1 MTKYPWQAIDPKSF
15 IQIESTN
22 TLTMQNVHVLTKLY
36 QPIIGGS
43 AYSLYLTLFGETQ
56 FSAHTKGVTVS
67 ELLRKLD
74 IGIPDFYK
82 ARIRLEGIG
91 LLRVY
96 RSQENNDQYFYQLVR
111 PLTAQAFF
119 KDSLF
124 RTLLIEKVGERLFN
138 EEIAHFLPDEK
149 DKTSYGEITRSFLDV
164 YHFDVNN
171 TDVLS
176 QTDFMPIESQSQ
188 PKLAETI
195 ENVDSF
201 DYNFFKAGLNK
212 HFVRQESFTK
222 EIKELIYTF
231 HIVYGI
237 DEMTMQALILESAD
251 IESGEVNK
259 NKFVSNVQRAYL
271 NKQQT
276 QTQKS
281 PQVLNQPNEQT
292 ESKNETKKEGTTQN
306 LTATETSVISHAKQT
321 APANYLRSIKDQKG
335 GFVTSNET
343 WVLKELVESSR
354 LSKDVINI
362 LLHYILVVKGAVVLE
377 KNYAMKIANDWAQ
390 SGVRTP
396 EQAIQKV
403 KELYNQAQNKNAQ
416 PKKQNNSYQNNYRK
430 NRKKETL
437 PDWAQ
442 DDKKQTTDDEQVS
455 TQDEDA
461 LKIRL
466 EQIRRMRQQKEGDN

>member
-1 MTKYPWQAIDPKSF
+1 MTKYPWQAIDPKSY
-15 IQIESTN
+15 IQIESTH
-22 TLTMQNVHVLTKLY
+22 TFTMQNVHVLTKLY

-43 AYSLYLTLFGETQ
+43 AYSLYLTLFGETHFADQ
-56 FSAHTKGVTVS
+56 TKGVTIS

-74 IGIPDFYK
+74 MGIPDFYK

-91 LLRVY
+91 LLRIY
-96 RSQENNDQYFYQLVR
+96 RSQENNNQYFYQLVP

-124 RTLLIEKVGERLFN
+124 RTLLIEKIGDRLFN
-138 EEIAHFLPDEK
+138 EEIELFLPKEK
-149 DKTSYGEITRSFLDV
+149 DKQSYKEITRSFLDA

-171 TDVLS
+171 REVLN
-176 QTDFMPIESQSQ
+176 QTDFMPIESENQ

-195 ENVDSF
+195 ENVESF

-231 HIVYGI
+231 HVVYGI
-237 DEMTMQALILESAD
+237 DEMAMQALILESAD
-251 IESGEVNK
+251 VESGEVNK
-259 NKFVSNVQRAYL
+259 NKFVSNVQRFYL
-271 NKQQT
+271 NNQK
-276 QTQKS
+276 TQKS
-281 PQVLNQPNEQT
+281 SQVLNQVNEQT
-292 ESKNETKKEGTTQN
+292 ENSSEAKNKDNLQN
-306 LTATETSVISHAKQT
+306 LTATEAAVIRHAKQT

-335 GFVTSNET
+335 GFVTSDEL

-362 LLHYILVVKGAVVLE
+362 LLHYILVVKEAVVLE
-377 KNYAMKIANDWAQ
+377 KRYAMKIANDWAQ

-403 KELYNQAQNKNAQ
+403 KELYNQSKNKQAQNQKNT
-416 PKKQNNSYQNNYRK
+416 YQKNYQK
-430 NRKKETL
+430 PRKKETL

-442 DDKKQTTDDEQVS
+442 EDKKQTTDDEQVS
-455 TQDEDA
+455 IQDEEA
-461 LKIRL
+461 LKFRL
-466 EQIRRMRQQKEGDN
+466 DQIRRMRQQKEGDN

>member
-1 MTKYPWQAIDPKSF
+1 MTKYPWQAIDPKSY
-15 IQIESTN
+15 IQIESTH
-22 TLTMQNVHVLTKLY
+22 TFTMQNVHVLTKLY

-43 AYSLYLTLFGETQ
+43 AYSLYLTLFGETHFADQ
-56 FSAHTKGVTVS
+56 TKGVTIS

-74 IGIPDFYK
+74 MGIPDFYK

-91 LLRVY
+91 LLRIY
-96 RSQENNDQYFYQLVR
+96 RSQENNNQYFYQLVP

-124 RTLLIEKVGERLFN
+124 RTLLIEKIGDRLFN
-138 EEIAHFLPDEK
+138 EEIEHFLPKEK
-149 DKTSYGEITRSFLDV
+149 DKQSYKEITRSFLDA

-171 TDVLS
+171 REVLN
-176 QTDFMPIESQSQ
+176 QTDFMPIESENQ

-195 ENVDSF
+195 ENVESF

-231 HIVYGI
+231 HVVYGI
-237 DEMTMQALILESAD
+237 DEMAMQALILESAD
-251 IESGEVNK
+251 VESGEVNK
-259 NKFVSNVQRAYL
+259 NKFISNVQRFYL
-271 NKQQT
+271 NNQK
-276 QTQKS
+276 TQKS
-281 PQVLNQPNEQT
+281 SQVLNQVNEQT
-292 ESKNETKKEGTTQN
+292 ENSSEAKNKDNLQN
-306 LTATETSVISHAKQT
+306 LTATEAAVIRHAKQT

-335 GFVTSNET
+335 GFVTSDEL

-362 LLHYILVVKGAVVLE
+362 LLHYILVVKEAVVLE
-377 KNYAMKIANDWAQ
+377 KRYAMKIANDWAQ

-403 KELYNQAQNKNAQ
+403 KELYNQSKNKQVQNQKNA
-416 PKKQNNSYQNNYRK
+416 YQKNYQK
-430 NRKKETL
+430 PRKKETL

-442 DDKKQTTDDEQVS
+442 KDKKQTTDDEQVS
-455 TQDEDA
+455 IQDEEA
-461 LKIRL
+461 LKFRL
-466 EQIRRMRQQKEGDN
+466 DQIRRMRQQKEGDN

>member
-1 MTKYPWQAIDPKSF
+1 MTKYPWQAIDPKSY
-15 IQIESTN
+15 IQIESTH
-22 TLTMQNVHVLTKLY
+22 TFTMQNVHVLTKLY

-43 AYSLYLTLFGETQ
+43 AYSLYLTLFGETHFADQ
-56 FSAHTKGVTVS
+56 TKGVTIS

-74 IGIPDFYK
+74 MGIPDFYK

-91 LLRVY
+91 LLRIY
-96 RSQENNDQYFYQLVR
+96 RLQEINNQYFYQLVP

-124 RTLLIEKVGERLFN
+124 RTLLIEKIGDRLFN
-138 EEIAHFLPDEK
+138 EEIEHFLPKEK
-149 DKTSYGEITRSFLDV
+149 DKQSYKEITRSFLDA

-171 TDVLS
+171 REVLN
-176 QTDFMPIESQSQ
+176 QTDFMPIESENQ

-195 ENVDSF
+195 ENVESF

-231 HIVYGI
+231 HVVYGI
-237 DEMTMQALILESAD
+237 DEMAMQALILESAD
-251 IESGEVNK
+251 VESGEVNK
-259 NKFVSNVQRAYL
+259 NKFVSNVQRFYL
-271 NKQQT
+271 NNQK
-276 QTQKS
+276 TQKS
-281 PQVLNQPNEQT
+281 SQVLNQVNEQT
-292 ESKNETKKEGTTQN
+292 ENSSEAKNKDNLQN
-306 LTATETSVISHAKQT
+306 LTATEAAVIRHAKQT

-335 GFVTSNET
+335 GFVTSDEL

-362 LLHYILVVKGAVVLE
+362 LLHYILVVKEAVVLE
-377 KNYAMKIANDWAQ
+377 KRYAMKIANDWAQ

-403 KELYNQAQNKNAQ
+403 KELYNQSKNKQAQNQKNT
-416 PKKQNNSYQNNYRK
+416 YQKNYQK
-430 NRKKETL
+430 PRKKETL

-442 DDKKQTTDDEQVS
+442 EDKKQTTDDEQVS
-455 TQDEDA
+455 IQDEEA
-461 LKIRL
+461 LKFRL
-466 EQIRRMRQQKEGDN
+466 DQIRRMRQQKEGDN

>member
-1 MTKYPWQAIDPKSF
+1 MTKYPWQAIDPKSY
-15 IQIESTN
+15 IQIESTH
-22 TLTMQNVHVLTKLY
+22 TFTMQNVHVLTKLY

-43 AYSLYLTLFGETQ
+43 AYSLYLTLFGETHFADQ
-56 FSAHTKGVTVS
+56 TKGVTIS

-74 IGIPDFYK
+74 MGIPDFYK

-91 LLRVY
+91 LLRIY
-96 RSQENNDQYFYQLVR
+96 RSQENSNQYFYQLVP

-124 RTLLIEKVGERLFN
+124 RTLLIEKIGDRLFN
-138 EEIAHFLPDEK
+138 EEIELFLPKEK
-149 DKTSYGEITRSFLDV
+149 DKQSYKEITRSFLDA

-171 TDVLS
+171 REVLN
-176 QTDFMPIESQSQ
+176 QTDFMPIESENQ

-195 ENVDSF
+195 ENVESF

-231 HIVYGI
+231 HVVYGI
-237 DEMTMQALILESAD
+237 DEMAMQALILESAD
-251 IESGEVNK
+251 VESGEVNK
-259 NKFVSNVQRAYL
+259 NKFVSNVQRFYL
-271 NKQQT
+271 NNQK
-276 QTQKS
+276 TQKS
-281 PQVLNQPNEQT
+281 SQVLNQVNEQT
-292 ESKNETKKEGTTQN
+292 ENSSEAKNKDNLQN
-306 LTATETSVISHAKQT
+306 LTATEAAVIRHAKQT

-335 GFVTSNET
+335 GFVTSDEL

-362 LLHYILVVKGAVVLE
+362 LLHYILVVKEAVVLE
-377 KNYAMKIANDWAQ
+377 KRYAMKIANDWAQ

-403 KELYNQAQNKNAQ
+403 KELYNQSKN
-416 PKKQNNSYQNNYRK
+416 KQNQKNTYQKNYQK
-430 NRKKETL
+430 PRKKETL

-442 DDKKQTTDDEQVS
+442 EDKKQTTDDEQVS
-455 TQDEDA
+455 IQDEEA
-461 LKIRL
+461 LKFRL
-466 EQIRRMRQQKEGDN
+466 DQIRRMRQQKEGDN

>member
-1 MTKYPWQAIDPKSF
+1 MTKYPWQAIDPKSY
-15 IQIESTN
+15 IQIESTS
-22 TLTMQNVHVLTKLY
+22 TLTMQNVHVLSKLY
-36 QPIIGGS
+36 QPIIGGP
-43 AYSLYLTLFGETQ
+43 AYSLYMTLFSEINFEAQ
-56 FSAHTKGVTVS
+56 TKGVTIS

-82 ARIRLEGIG
+82 ARVRLEGIG
-91 LLRVY
+91 LLNIY
-96 RSQENNDQYFYQLVR
+96 RSQENKDQYLYKLIR

-124 RTLLIEKVGERLFN
+124 RTLLVEKIGDRLFK
-138 EEIAHFLPDEK
+138 EEINYFLPKEK
-149 DKTSYGEITRSFLDV
+149 DKKPYKNITRSFLDV

-171 TDVLS
+171 REVLN
-176 QTDFMPIESQSQ
+176 QTDFMPIESEEQ
-188 PKLAETI
+188 PRLVETI
-195 ENVDSF
+195 ENVESF

-231 HIVYGI
+231 HVVYGL

-259 NKFVSNVQRAYL
+259 NKFVSNVQRSYL
-271 NKQQT
+271 NQQKK

-281 PQVLNQPNEQT
+281 AQILNQTNEST
-292 ESKNETKKEGTTQN
+292 ENSHSKEKADK
-306 LTATETSVISHAKQT
+306 LKDLTETEASVIRHAKQT
-321 APANYLRSIKDQKG
+321 APAAYLRSIKDQKK
-335 GFVTSNET
+335 GFVTSDEL
-343 WVLKELVESSR
+343 WILKELVESAH

-362 LLHYILVVKGAVVLE
+362 LLHYILVVKEAVVLE
-377 KNYAMKIANDWAQ
+377 KRYAMKIANDWAQ
-390 SGVRTP
+390 SEVQTP

-403 KELYNQAQNKNAQ
+403 KELYKQSENRNTQKQKNA
-416 PKKQNNSYQNNYRK
+416 YQNNYRK
-430 NRKKETL
+430 PRKKETL

-442 DDKKQTTDDEQVS
+442 EDKKQTSDDEQVS
-455 TQDEDA
+455 AQDEDA

-466 EQIRRMRQQKEGDN
+466 DQIRRMRQPKEGDN

>member
-1 MTKYPWQAIDPKSF
+1 MTKYPWQAIDPKSY
-15 IQIESTN
+15 IQIESTH
-22 TLTMQNVHVLTKLY
+22 TFTMQNVHVLTKLY

-43 AYSLYLTLFGETQ
+43 AYSLYLTLFGETHFADQ
-56 FSAHTKGVTVS
+56 TKGVTIS

-74 IGIPDFYK
+74 MGIPDFYK

-91 LLRVY
+91 LLRIY
-96 RSQENNDQYFYQLVR
+96 RSQENNNQYFYQLVP

-124 RTLLIEKVGERLFN
+124 RTLLIEKIGDRLFN
-138 EEIAHFLPDEK
+138 EEIELFLPKEK
-149 DKTSYGEITRSFLDV
+149 DKQSYKEITRSFLDA

-171 TDVLS
+171 REVLN
-176 QTDFMPIESQSQ
+176 QTDFMPIESENQ

-195 ENVDSF
+195 ENVESF

-231 HIVYGI
+231 HVVYGI
-237 DEMTMQALILESAD
+237 DEMAMQALILESAD
-251 IESGEVNK
+251 VESGEVNK
-259 NKFVSNVQRAYL
+259 NKFVSNVQRFYL
-271 NKQQT
+271 NNQK
-276 QTQKS
+276 TQKS
-281 PQVLNQPNEQT
+281 SQVLNQVNEQT
-292 ESKNETKKEGTTQN
+292 ENSSEAKNKDNLQN
-306 LTATETSVISHAKQT
+306 LTATEAAVIRHAKQT

-335 GFVTSNET
+335 GFVTSDEL

-362 LLHYILVVKGAVVLE
+362 LLHYILVVKEAVVLE
-377 KNYAMKIANDWAQ
+377 KRYAMKIANDWAQ

-403 KELYNQAQNKNAQ
+403 KELYNQSKN
-416 PKKQNNSYQNNYRK
+416 KQNQKNTYQKNYQK
-430 NRKKETL
+430 PRKKETL

-442 DDKKQTTDDEQVS
+442 EDKKQTTDDEQVS
-455 TQDEDA
+455 IQDEEA
-461 LKIRL
+461 LKFRL
-466 EQIRRMRQQKEGDN
+466 DQIRRMRQQKEGDN